1 MAIRPTPPAAGGPP
15 TGRQV
20 FKPRASVYKF
30 QAFFPLILGGLVA
43 AVALGGGLAW
53 LFRAVLPMWWM
64 IPLFM
69 AFPALSIGAGA
80 IYAQRL
86 TRSRV
91 VVDDDRLL
99 LLQGNEVEASIPWSQ
114 ITRLTVRKEREED
127 IFEVWLRDQPVRLPA
142 AFFEHSDQL
151 LQAVSARTRRPWE
164 RARPRPGTPG

>member
-1 MAIRPTPPAAGGPP
+1 MAIRSTPPSASGPP
-15 TGRQV
+15 GGRLV

-30 QAFFPLILGGLVA
+30 QAYFPIILGGLVA
-43 AVALGGGLAW
+43 VVALGGGVGW
-53 LFRAVLPMWWM
+53 LFRAALPMWWM

-80 IYAQRL
+80 IYARRL

-91 VVDDDRLL
+91 VVDDDRLM

-114 ITRLTVRKEREED
+114 ITRLTVRKDREED
-127 IFEVWLRDQPVRLPA
+127 VFEVWLRDQPVRLPA

-164 RARPRPGTPG
+164 RGRPRPGGPG

>member
-1 MAIRPTPPAAGGPP
+1 
-15 TGRQV
+15 
-20 FKPRASVYKF
+20 VYKF
-30 QAFFPLILGGLVA
+30 QSFFPLILGGLVA
-43 AVALGGGLAW
+43 VVALGGSVAW
-53 LFRAVLPMWWM
+53 MFRAVLPMWWM

-91 VVDDDRLL
+91 VVEDDRLL
-99 LLQGNEVEASIPWSQ
+99 LLQGTEVEASIPWSQ
-114 ITRLTVRKEREED
+114 ITRLTVRKERDED

-142 AFFEHSDQL
+142 AFFEHSDLL

-164 RARPRPGTPG
+164 RPRPKPGNRS